1 MNKKFMLLPLMAGFF
16 VMGFGDIIGT
26 VMNQVKVECADHADI
41 LSWLMPLFA
50 YVWFLVISIPT
61 GVLAGRI
68 GRKNT
73 VLFSLAVSVA
83 AMTVPIFAS
92 AERWYLYVVAFALV
106 GIGNTIIQAALPAL
120 MANVIE
126 PSQLTSRIS
135 LGQFVKAVCA
145 VLTPVFVYLTATV
158 LGNWRHLFPLY
169 GMLTVGAAVWLW
181 LTKIPNER
189 DVGATRSCASS
200 VAEEISPERSEP
212 RKRSLEVCD
221 PPVHVTTFAGCF
233 AMLKEPYVAAMTAGI
248 LFSVGADV
256 GFSVA
261 IPEYL
266 KNVFKVD
273 VNIAGLGATVYF
285 VAKTVAAFAG
295 ALVFARLSPAKCFPW
310 CMGLGLLSTLAIP
323 FVSTPFAFLAVIAI
337 VALLT
342 ANSFGMCMGLAI
354 ERFPDKANEISSLMV
369 MAIVGGGIVSAVL
382 GVAQSAFGT
391 AGIVATLCV
400 CIAYLFVLGLFASRS
415 RNVV

>member
-1 MNKKFMLLPLMAGFF
+1 MNRKMLLPLLAGFF

-26 VMNQVKVECADHADI
+26 VMNQVKAECEANADTI
-41 LSWLMPLFA
+41 SWLMPIFA

-68 GRKNT
+68 GRKNA
-73 VLFSLAVSVA
+73 VLVSLAVTVA
-83 AMTVPIFAS
+83 AMVVPLFAS
-92 AERWYLYVVAFALV
+92 AERWYLYVAAFALV

-120 MANVIE
+120 MSNVVE
-126 PSQLTSRIS
+126 PSQLASRIS
-135 LGQFVKAVCA
+135 LGQFVKALCA
-145 VLTPVFVYLTATV
+145 ALTPVFVYLTATA
-158 LGNWRHLFPLY
+158 LGNWKLLFPLY
-169 GMLTVGAAVWLW
+169 GALTVSAAIWLW
-181 LTKIPNER
+181 LSKIPDER
-189 DVGATRSCASS
+189 HQNHSTTQ
-200 VAEEISPERSEP
+200 
-212 RKRSLEVCD
+212 
-221 PPVHVTTFAGCF
+221 PPNHPTTFSGCF

-266 KNVFKVD
+266 KNVFKVNVD
-273 VNIAGLGATVYF
+273 LAGMGPTVYF

-295 ALVFARLSPAKCFPW
+295 AVVFAKVSAAKCFPW
-310 CMGLGLLSTLAIP
+310 CMGVGLAATAAIL
-323 FVSTPFAFLAVIAI
+323 FVSTPFAFLAVVAF

-354 ERFPDKANEISSLMV
+354 ERFPAKANEISALMV

-382 GVAQSAFGT
+382 GVAQSSFGP
-391 AGIVATLCV
+391 AGIVATLGV
-400 CIAYLFVLGLFASRS
+400 CIAYLFALGLFASRRS
-415 RNVV
+415 RTIQNNEQEKRL

>member
-1 MNKKFMLLPLMAGFF
+1 MKNKFDLLLPLLAGFF

-26 VMNQVKVECADHADI
+26 VMNQVKAECAANADSI
-41 LSWLMPLFA
+41 SWLMPIFA

-61 GVLAGRI
+61 GVMSGRI
-68 GRKNT
+68 GRKNA
-73 VLFSLAVSVA
+73 VLVSLAVTVA
-83 AMTVPIFAS
+83 AMAVPLFAN

-120 MANVIE
+120 MSNVVE
-126 PSQLTSRIS
+126 PSQLPSRIS

-145 VLTPVFVYLTATV
+145 ALTPVFVYLTATA
-158 LGNWRHLFPLY
+158 LGNWKLLFPLY
-169 GMLTVGAAVWLW
+169 GALTIGAAIWLW
-181 LTKIPNER
+181 LAKMPDER
-189 DVGATRSCASS
+189 RM
-200 VAEEISPERSEP
+200 
-212 RKRSLEVCD
+212 EVTSGTNGT
-221 PPVHVTTFAGCF
+221 TTFGGCF
-233 AMLKEPYVAAMTAGI
+233 AMLKEPYVLAMTVGI

-273 VNIAGLGATVYF
+273 VDLAGMGPTVYF

-295 ALVFARLSPAKCFPW
+295 AIVFAKVSAAKCFPW
-310 CMGLGLLSTLAIP
+310 CMGLGFVATAAIP
-323 FVSTPFAFLAVIAI
+323 FVSSPIAFLAIVAF

-354 ERFPDKANEISSLMV
+354 ERFPAKANEISALMV
-369 MAIVGGGIVSAVL
+369 MAIVGGGIVSALL
-382 GVAQSAFGT
+382 GFAQSAFGPV
-391 AGIVATLCV
+391 GIVATLGF
-400 CIAYLFVLGLFASRS
+400 CIAYLFALGLFASGNLGQRAHAT
-415 RNVV
+415 R

>member
-1 MNKKFMLLPLMAGFF
+1 MNKRTAILPLLVGFF

-26 VMNQVKVECADHADI
+26 VMNQVKAECAANADTI
-41 LSWLMPLFA
+41 SWLMPIFA

-61 GVLAGRI
+61 GVLSGRI
-68 GRKNT
+68 GRKNA
-73 VLFSLAVSVA
+73 VLVSLAVTVVA
-83 AMTVPIFAS
+83 MAVPFFAD

-120 MANVIE
+120 LSNVVE
-126 PSQLTSRIS
+126 PSQLASRIS
-135 LGQFVKAVCA
+135 LGQFVKALCA
-145 VLTPVFVYLTATV
+145 ALTPVFVYLTATA
-158 LGNWRHLFPLY
+158 LGNWKLLFPLY
-169 GMLTVGAAVWLW
+169 GALTVGAALWLW
-181 LTKIPNER
+181 LAKIPDER
-189 DVGATRSCASS
+189 RIDGTTGTTGT
-200 VAEEISPERSEP
+200 
-212 RKRSLEVCD
+212 
-221 PPVHVTTFAGCF
+221 TTFGGCF
-233 AMLKEPYVAAMTAGI
+233 VMLKEPYVAAMTVGI

-266 KNVFKVD
+266 KNVYKVD
-273 VNIAGLGATVYF
+273 LNLAGMGPTVYF

-295 ALVFARLSPAKCFPW
+295 ALLFAKVSAAKCFPW
-310 CMGLGLLSTLAIP
+310 CMGVGLAATAAIP
-323 FVSTPFAFLAVIAI
+323 LVSTPFAFLAIVAF

-354 ERFPDKANEISSLMV
+354 GRFPEKANEISSLMV

-391 AGIVATLCV
+391 VGIVATLGV
-400 CIAYLFVLGLFASRS
+400 CIAYLFALGLFALKRE
-415 RNVV
+415 VH